1 MSGKSKFVMS
11 VRRSLFS
18 KERGDVGVDLYLV
31 PFGNLM
37 TIMMIFFLILW
48 AFSQAE
54 NRDSM
59 LYEKVINS
67 IQKSFGVKTE
77 TREKEVEMAQKM
89 AAMFKDK
96 GLSNSVQINVSARS
110 IKMILRTPV
119 LFTSGSSGLQPE
131 ILPVLDEII
140 KYAVSS
146 PGFISVE
153 GHTDNIPLSGGKYK
167 SNYSLSAAR
176 AFEVV
181 KYMEQQGIPPSRLS
195 VVGYGEFEP
204 LYPND
209 TEVGRALNRRI
220 EISITRS

>member
-1 MSGKSKFVMS
+1 M
-11 VRRSLFS
+11 

-54 NRDSM
+54 NRDTL

-77 TREKEVEMAQKM
+77 KREKEVEMAQKM
-89 AAMFKDK
+89 ATMFKEK
-96 GLSNSVQINVSARS
+96 GLSGAVQVNVSARS

-119 LFTSGSSGLQPE
+119 LFVSGSSGLQPE
-131 ILPVLDEII
+131 IYPVLDEII
-140 KYAVSS
+140 KFASAS

-153 GHTDNIPLSGGKYK
+153 GHTDNIPLSGGSYK
-167 SNYSLSAAR
+167 SNYTLSAAR

-181 KYMEQQGIPPSRLS
+181 KYMEQQGIPPARLS

-204 LYPND
+204 LFPND
-209 TEVGRALNRRI
+209 TEAGRSLNRRI